1 MPEAGAL
8 ERYAAPH
15 ALAEALELMRTGDVT
30 VVAGGTDLMPRSH
43 SGKVRFG
50 SLLLNIRRIPELE
63 GIALEGDAVRIGA
76 LTSIT
81 ALLESPLVRERLP
94 ILAEAADHFASEQV
108 RNGATVGGNI
118 CNASPAGD
126 MLVPLI
132 VLDAA
137 VELATKPNGAIATRI
152 VPLQD
157 FLTGPG
163 RTQRAPH
170 ELLTAVRI
178 PLPPAEFVARF
189 YKHGTRP
196 ALDISTIS
204 IGIGGVKRGDRLENV
219 RVAFGAVAP
228 KPIRGRATERA
239 LEGRP
244 LDAAAIEAA
253 AEAAH
258 DEVQPISD
266 VRGSDWFRRELVR
279 NMTKRVLAHVAF
291 G

>member
-1 MPEAGAL
+1 MPDGGAL
-8 ERYAAPH
+8 ERYAAPR
-15 ALAEALELMRTGDVT
+15 ALAEALEWLRAGDAT
-30 VVAGGTDLMPRSH
+30 IVAGGTDLMPQSH
-43 SGKVRFG
+43 SGKAKFG
-50 SLLLNIRRIPELE
+50 SLLLNIRRIPELD
-63 GIALEGDAVRIGA
+63 GIALERDAVRIGA

-94 ILAEAADHFASEQV
+94 VLAEAADHFASEQV

-126 MLVPLI
+126 TLVPLI
-132 VLDAA
+132 VLDAT
-137 VELATKPNGAIATRI
+137 VELAMKPNGAVSTRV

-163 RTQRAPH
+163 RTQRRAN
-170 ELLTAVRI
+170 ELLTAVRV
-178 PLPPAEFVARF
+178 PLPPAGFVGRF

-228 KPIRGRATERA
+228 TPIRARATEA
-239 LEGRP
+239 LLEGRR

-253 AEAAH
+253 AETALG
-258 DEVQPISD
+258 EVKPISD
-266 VRGSDWFRRELVR
+266 VRASDWYRQELVR
-279 NMTKRVLAHVAF
+279 NMTRRILAHVAF

>member
-1 MPEAGAL
+1 VSAL
-8 ERYAAPH
+8 ERYAAPR
-15 ALAEALELMRTGDVT
+15 ALAEALELLRAGDAT
-30 VVAGGTDLMPRSH
+30 IVAGGTDLMPQSH
-43 SGKVRFG
+43 SGKAKFG
-50 SLLLNIRRIPELE
+50 SLLLNIRRIPELD
-63 GIALEGDAVRIGA
+63 GIALERDAVRIGA

-94 ILAEAADHFASEQV
+94 VLAEAADHFASEQV

-126 MLVPLI
+126 TLVPLI
-132 VLDAA
+132 VLDAT
-137 VELATKPNGAIATRI
+137 VELAMKPNGAVSTRV

-163 RTQRAPH
+163 RTQRRAN
-170 ELLTAVRI
+170 ELLTAVRV
-178 PLPPAEFVARF
+178 PLPPAGFVGRF

-228 KPIRGRATERA
+228 TPIRARATERL
-239 LEGRP
+239 LEGRR

-253 AEAAH
+253 AETALG
-258 DEVQPISD
+258 EVKPISD
-266 VRGSDWFRRELVR
+266 VRASDWYRQELVR
-279 NMTKRVLAHVAF
+279 NMTRRILAHVAF

>member
-1 MPEAGAL
+1 MSAL

-15 ALAEALELMRTGDVT
+15 ALAEALELLRAGDAT
-30 VVAGGTDLMPRSH
+30 IVAGGTDLMPQSQ

-50 SLLLNIRRIPELE
+50 SLLLSIRRIPELD
-63 GIALEGDAVRIGA
+63 GIALEGDSIRIGA

-81 ALLESPLVRERLP
+81 ALLGSALVRERLP

-108 RNGATVGGNI
+108 RNGATVGGNV

-126 MLVPLI
+126 TLVPLI
-132 VLDAA
+132 VLDAT
-137 VELATKPNGAIATRI
+137 VELAAKPGAGTGIETRSL
-152 VPLQD
+152 PLQD

-163 RTQRAPH
+163 RTQRRPE
-170 ELLTAVRI
+170 ELLTAVRV
-178 PLPPAEFVARF
+178 PLPPEGFVARF

-204 IGIGGVKRGDRLENV
+204 IGVGGVKRGDRLERV

-228 KPIRGRATERA
+228 TPIRARATEA
-239 LEGRP
+239 LLEGKR
-244 LDAAAIEAA
+244 LDAAAIEAV

-258 DEVQPISD
+258 DEVRPISD
-266 VRGSDWFRRELVR
+266 VRASDWYRRELVR
-279 NMTKRVLAHVAF
+279 NMTRRVLAHVAF

>member
-1 MPEAGAL
+1 MTAL
-8 ERYAAPH
+8 ERYAAPR
-15 ALAEALELMRTGDVT
+15 ALGEALELLRDGDVT
-30 VVAGGTDLMPRSH
+30 IVAGGTDLMPQSH
-43 SGKVRFG
+43 TGKVRFG
-50 SLLLNIRRIPELE
+50 ALLMNIRRIPELE
-63 GIALEGDAVRIGA
+63 GIALEGETIRIGA

-81 ALLESPLVRERLP
+81 ALLGSPLVRERLP

-126 MLVPLI
+126 TLVPLL

-137 VELATKPNGAIATRI
+137 IELATKPNGSIETRTL
-152 VPLQD
+152 PLD
-157 FLTGPG
+157 AFVTGPG
-163 RTQRAPH
+163 RTQRRPN
-170 ELLTAVRI
+170 ELLTAVRV
-178 PLPPAEFVARF
+178 PVPAPGFVARF

-204 IGIGGVKRGDRLENV
+204 IGIGGVKCGDRLENV

-228 KPIRGRATERA
+228 TPIRARATEA
-239 LEGRP
+239 MLEGKR
-244 LDAAAIEAA
+244 LDAATIEAA

-258 DEVQPISD
+258 DEVRPISD
-266 VRGSDWFRRELVR
+266 VRASDWYRQELVR
-279 NMTKRVLAHVAF
+279 NMTRRMLAHVAF

>member
-1 MPEAGAL
+1 MGAI
-8 ERYAAPH
+8 ERYAAPRS
-15 ALAEALELMRTGDVT
+15 LVEALELLRADDVT
-30 VVAGGTDLMPRSH
+30 IVAGGTDLMPQMH
-43 SGKVRFG
+43 SGKARFG
-50 SLLLNIRRIPELE
+50 SLLMNIRRVPELA
-63 GIALEGDAVRIGA
+63 GIALEGDAIRIGA
-76 LTSIT
+76 LASIT
-81 ALLESPLVRERLP
+81 DLLESLLVRERLP

-108 RNGATVGGNI
+108 RNGATVGGNV

-126 MLVPLI
+126 TLVPLI

-137 VELATKPNGAIATRI
+137 VELATKPNGAVVTRSL
-152 VPLQD
+152 PLRE

-163 RTQRAPH
+163 RTQRAPR
-170 ELLTAVRI
+170 ELLTAVRV
-178 PLPPAEFVARF
+178 PLPPPGFVARF

-219 RVAFGAVAP
+219 RVVFGAVAP
-228 KPIRGRATERA
+228 TPIRGRATEQV
-239 LEGRP
+239 LEGRR

-258 DEVQPISD
+258 DEVRPISD
-266 VRGSDWFRRELVR
+266 VRGSAWYRQELVR
-279 NMTKRVLAHVAF
+279 NMTKRILAHVAF

>member
-1 MPEAGAL
+1 MSAV
-8 ERYAAPH
+8 ERYAAPR
-15 ALAEALELMRTGDVT
+15 ALAEALELLRADDVT
-30 VVAGGTDLMPRSH
+30 IVAGGTDLMPQSL

-50 SLLLNIRRIPELE
+50 PLLMNIRRIPELA
-63 GIALEGDAVRIGA
+63 GIALEGDSIRIGA

-108 RNGATVGGNI
+108 RNGATVGGNV

-126 MLVPLI
+126 TLVPLM
-132 VLDAA
+132 VLDAT
-137 VELATKPNGAIATRI
+137 VELATKSNGAVERRAL
-152 VPLQD
+152 PLQE
-157 FLTGPG
+157 FLAGPG
-163 RTQRAPH
+163 RTTRAPH
-170 ELLTAVRI
+170 ELLTAVRV
-178 PLPPAEFVARF
+178 PLPPHGFVARF

-204 IGIGGVKRGDRLENV
+204 IGVGGVKRGGRLDNA
-219 RVAFGAVAP
+219 RVVFGAVAP
-228 KPIRGRATERA
+228 TPIRGYATERS

-244 LDAAAIEAA
+244 LDAETIEAA
-253 AEAAH
+253 AEVAH

-266 VRGSDWFRRELVR
+266 VRGSAWYRQELVR
-279 NMTKRVLAHVAF
+279 NMTKRILAHVAF

>member
-1 MPEAGAL
+1 MPDGGAL
-8 ERYAAPH
+8 ERYAAPR
-15 ALAEALELMRTGDVT
+15 ALAEALEWLRAGDAT
-30 VVAGGTDLMPRSH
+30 IVAGGTDLMPQSH
-43 SGKVRFG
+43 SGKAKFG
-50 SLLLNIRRIPELE
+50 SLLLNIRRIPELD
-63 GIALEGDAVRIGA
+63 GIALERDAVRIGA

-94 ILAEAADHFASEQV
+94 VLAEAADHFASEQV

-126 MLVPLI
+126 TLVPLI
-132 VLDAA
+132 VLDAT
-137 VELATKPNGAIATRI
+137 VELAMKPNGAVSTRV

-163 RTQRAPH
+163 RTQRRAN
-170 ELLTAVRI
+170 ELLTAVRV
-178 PLPPAEFVARF
+178 PLPPAGFVGRF

-228 KPIRGRATERA
+228 TPIRARATERL
-239 LEGRP
+239 LEGRR

-253 AEAAH
+253 AETALG
-258 DEVQPISD
+258 EVKPISD
-266 VRGSDWFRRELVR
+266 VRASDWYRQELVR
-279 NMTKRVLAHVAF
+279 NMTRRILAHVAF